1 MSRATPPRSPAISG
15 TSRGRAI
22 AWSGCSRWTCSR
34 IRPTS
39 RPWPDWNEPGREVL
53 PAAALVAGRSR
64 SLRRLRRGLSHPA
77 SHGRSC
83 RAPPPARCDRRGHRP
98 LPQGHGLRRSR
109 GRPVPAL
116 PEGSV
121 ARRLR
126 RVLAPRGAR
135 HDARARAA
143 ARDLPARGSGPAPGA
158 VPGHPCRH
166 PVRRQAQQPHRLRL
180 DGGCPDR
187 PGHAHLLAR
196 HHADPRLLGPAQ
208 LAALLRARR
217 SRASHPARR
226 HPRPLHHGAHHA
238 AHTLGHARGDG
249 AGLYPHGAG
258 QGGLRAAGGLEAR
271 PQERFYPH
279 HHHRGHRAGHA
290 PRRLRDN
297 RDDLRVAWSRA
308 AVRAGD
314 LQPRLSRGAGR
325 RLSPRQHL
333 RVPELHRGRGLHLAR
348 SAHPVPLMAPPNG
361 ASSVVLPLPSA
372 PEERQWVM
380 TLKRL
385 ARRRTAL
392 FGLAVVAVVILSAV
406 GAPLVT
412 VFDPIEQDINQRLR
426 EPGWRNAAG
435 QAHLLGTDHL
445 GRDILARIIYGSR
458 VALVVGLSAVL
469 ISGVLGM
476 AIGLVSG
483 YFGGKV
489 DDFFMRLADIQLAFP
504 FILLAIAVIG
514 VLGPSLRNIIVVI
527 GVSSWV
533 VYARVVRGEVLSIRE
548 RAFVQAAIALGSR
561 DGRVLVRHVLPNAFT
576 PWLVVATLDMARVI
590 VIESAL
596 SFLGLGVQ
604 PPTPTWGGM
613 LADGR
618 VYLSTAWWLATF
630 PGLAI
635 LVTVLGINLLG
646 DGLRDTLDPRLK
658 V

>member
-1 MSRATPPRSPAISG
+1 
-15 TSRGRAI
+15 
-22 AWSGCSRWTCSR
+22 
-34 IRPTS
+34 
-39 RPWPDWNEPGREVL
+39 
-53 PAAALVAGRSR
+53 
-64 SLRRLRRGLSHPA
+64 
-77 SHGRSC
+77 
-83 RAPPPARCDRRGHRP
+83 
-98 LPQGHGLRRSR
+98 
-109 GRPVPAL
+109 
-116 PEGSV
+116 
-121 ARRLR
+121 
-126 RVLAPRGAR
+126 
-135 HDARARAA
+135 
-143 ARDLPARGSGPAPGA
+143 
-158 VPGHPCRH
+158 
-166 PVRRQAQQPHRLRL
+166 
-180 DGGCPDR
+180 
-187 PGHAHLLAR
+187 
-196 HHADPRLLGPAQ
+196 
-208 LAALLRARR
+208 
-217 SRASHPARR
+217 
-226 HPRPLHHGAHHA
+226 
-238 AHTLGHARGDG
+238 
-249 AGLYPHGAG
+249 
-258 QGGLRAAGGLEAR
+258 
-271 PQERFYPH
+271 
-279 HHHRGHRAGHA
+279 
-290 PRRLRDN
+290 
-297 RDDLRVAWSRA
+297 
-308 AVRAGD
+308 
-314 LQPRLSRGAGR
+314 
-325 RLSPRQHL
+325 
-333 RVPELHRGRGLHLAR
+333 
-348 SAHPVPLMAPPNG
+348 MAPPNG
-361 ASSVVLPLPSA
+361 VSAVVLPLPSA

-412 VFDPIEQDINQRLR
+412 VFDPIEQDINQRLK

-435 QAHLLGTDHL
+435 QAHVLGTDHL

-548 RAFVQAAIALGSR
+548 REFVQAAIALGSR
-561 DGRVLVRHVLPNAFT
+561 DGRVVLRHVLPNAFT

-658 V
+658 I